1 VPRSQRK
8 RPNWDRGFRL
18 LGGEQD
24 QSAIRKQTALVPRL
38 RINALASRRKF
49 KRSWFCLNQHR
60 QWAGRH
66 RLTRARAHLN
76 ASGLLG
82 MMGLL
87 ALISIA
93 MIGYLYG
100 CDVSDD

>member
-1 VPRSQRK
+1 MCDGIRI
-8 RPNWDRGFRL
+8 
-18 LGGEQD
+18 GEPGRQ
-24 QSAIRKQTALVPRL
+24 AG
-38 RINALASRRKF
+38 
-49 KRSWFCLNQHR
+49 RSWFCRNQHR
-60 QWAGRH
+60 QLTGRH
-66 RLTRARAHLN
+66 RQGHAGGAHVN

-82 MMGLL
+82 MMALV